1 MSLIPG
7 NMSQQQGTKS
17 NPVGKIKTRNAIY
30 PILIGLGVVGWMLYK
45 DFDPDVFSSITFS
58 WSTLFWLFVA
68 FLCMFGR
75 DLGYIIRIKVFSGG
89 QLSWVQAFRIIMLWE
104 FTSAITPSAVGGTS
118 VAILYIHKEGI
129 SIGKSSAMVM
139 LTSFFDELYFVVM
152 FPLMVLAVGR
162 TQLFDL
168 SNVSGSVLSMSL
180 MTVALIGYFLKL
192 VWTLILSYGLFIN
205 PRGLKWLLLKI
216 FKIRPLRRW
225 YRAINDVGSD
235 IILSSRE
242 LKTKGFG
249 FWLKSFLSTFL
260 SWSSRYLV
268 ANALIMA
275 FFGYTD
281 QLLLFARQLVMWI
294 MMLIMPTPGGSGFA
308 EYIFTHFLGDLM
320 PVAPELQVA
329 AGTLVAVVWRLVT
342 YYPYLIIGAIL
353 FPRWLNT
360 HFSRRAFKKKA

>member
-1 MSLIPG
+1 MSK
-7 NMSQQQGTKS
+7 QGTKS

-30 PILIGLGVVGWMLYK
+30 PILIGLAVVGWMFYK
-45 DFDPDVFSSITFS
+45 DFDANVFSSITFS
-58 WSTLFWLFVA
+58 WGTIFWIFIA

-75 DLGYIIRIKVFSGG
+75 DLGYIVRIKIFSNG
-89 QLSWVQAFRIIMLWE
+89 QLTWRQAFRIIMLWE

-118 VAILYIHKEGI
+118 VAIIFIHKEGI

-139 LTSFFDELYFVVM
+139 LTSFFDELYFVIM
-152 FPLMVLAVGR
+152 MPLMFLAVGSA
-162 TQLFDL
+162 QLFDL
-168 SNVSGSVLSMSL
+168 SEVTGSLLTMSL
-180 MTVALIGYFLKL
+180 MTIALIGYGLKL
-192 VWTLILSYGLFIN
+192 IWILILSYGLFIN
-205 PRGLKWLLLKI
+205 PRGLKWLLLRI
-216 FKIRPLRRW
+216 FKFRPLRRW
-225 YRAINDVGSD
+225 YRAINDIGTD

-242 LKTKGFG
+242 LKTRNAG
-249 FWLKSFLSTFL
+249 FWIKSFLSTFI

-268 ANALIMA
+268 ANALILA

-329 AGTLVAVVWRLVT
+329 AATLVAVSWRLVT
-342 YYPYLIIGAIL
+342 YYPYLIIGAIV

-360 HFSRRAFKKKA
+360 HFSRRAFRKKA